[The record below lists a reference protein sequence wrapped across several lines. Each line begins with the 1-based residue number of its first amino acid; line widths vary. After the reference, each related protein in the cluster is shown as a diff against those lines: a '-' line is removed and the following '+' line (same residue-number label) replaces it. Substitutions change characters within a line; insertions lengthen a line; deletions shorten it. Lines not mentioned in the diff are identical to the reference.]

1 MKEVRIVIGR
11 RCRRC
16 AIAAETAEGT
26 RCWELAQC
34 LCTKHPRHLSTACAG
49 GCYLKWI
56 LVTWVVCSL
65 SLSLNCWESL
75 WFTQQA
81 HCIAAAAGSLGFRQ
95 LCAWP
100 FRSFKIPMNIPAAV
114 SDRKAARRGAP
125 RRGSAAMGKKLLRD
139 VGLWSPAACV
149 EQASLRSETSPKE
162 SNHGGW
168 SKCPRNRDELATSL
182 GSPHRILMIR
192 TIVRLIVIKVF
203 LLCSVIYISC
213 LGRKYL

>member
-16 AIAAETAEGT
+16 AIVAETAEGT

-114 SDRKAARRGAP
+114 SDRKAARRGA
-125 RRGSAAMGKKLLRD
+125 GAAQQWARSYWETLDCVAMCAAA
-139 VGLWSPAACV
+139 AACV

-192 TIVRLIVIKVF
+192 TIVWLIVIKIF
-203 LLCSVIYISC
+203 LLCSVI
-213 LGRKYL
+213 